1 MLASV
6 NVLSDMTPFIVAIV
20 ASLFVID
27 GSLTVGSLIAFFAY
41 VDKMRSPV
49 AALVNAY
56 PAITEGSVALNR
68 LFTFF
73 STPQTIQEKANP
85 VILKQFTHSIKLN
98 KVSFSYDGKDE
109 SIFLIVV
116 LKGSFVFA
124 ADLIREIKGDVK
136 VDFISV
142 SSYSDQTETTGK
154 VKLLKDLDTDITNK
168 NVVVVED
175 IIDSGLTLHFLRD
188 HLNMHKPKQIKICT
202 LLDKPERR
210 RVELPVDYVG
220 FVIPDEFIVGYGI
233 DFAQMY
239 RNLPYIATVEEY

>member
-1 MLASV
+1 M
-6 NVLSDMTPFIVAIV
+6 
-20 ASLFVID
+20 
-27 GSLTVGSLIAFFAY
+27 AY
-41 VDKMRSPV
+41 RIKETMISEADIKQRVKEMAKEIEND
-49 AALVNAY
+49 LVNEE
-56 PAITEGSVALNR
+56 IV
-68 LFTFF
+68 
-73 STPQTIQEKANP
+73 
-85 VILKQFTHSIKLN
+85 
-98 KVSFSYDGKDE
+98 
-109 SIFLIVV
+109 LIVV

-124 ADLIREIKGDVK
+124 ADLIRELKGDVK

-154 VKLLKDLDTDITNK
+154 VKLIKDLDANITNR

-188 HLNMHKPKQIKICT
+188 HLKMHKPKQIKICT

-210 RVELPVDYVG
+210 KVELPVDYVG

-233 DFAQMY
+233 DYAQKY